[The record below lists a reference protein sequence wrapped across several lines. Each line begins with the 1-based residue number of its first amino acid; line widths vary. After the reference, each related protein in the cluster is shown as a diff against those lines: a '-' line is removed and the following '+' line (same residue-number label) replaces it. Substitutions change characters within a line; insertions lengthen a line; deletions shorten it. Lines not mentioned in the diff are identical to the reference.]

1 MFTGRSESKLLSWRE
16 FRSNLNSWP
25 EDIDSVA
32 NMWAKAPISH
42 SYLTY
47 EDTKKWPDAWA
58 LINDSVYCDISI
70 ALGMFYTLYYS
81 SYDKKETIQIEH
93 YQLLKE
99 HRTLN
104 LVSLE
109 GGKYMLNYH
118 VGRPVN
124 ILQLDFLPTPRYVL
138 TAQDLPIKN

>member
-1 MFTGRSESKLLSWRE
+1 MFSGRSESKLLSWRE

-25 EDIDSVA
+25 YDVNNVA
-32 NMWAKAPISH
+32 KMWGQAPISNN
-42 SYLTY
+42 YLTY
-47 EDTKKWPDAWA
+47 ENSKKWPDAWT
-58 LINDSVYCDISI
+58 LISDSVFCDISI

-81 SYDKKETIQIEH
+81 SYDEKDTMQIEH
-93 YQLLKE
+93 YQLSKQ

-124 ILQLDFLPTPRYVL
+124 ILQLDLPAPRYVI
-138 TAQDLPIKN
+138 TAHDLPIKN

>member
-1 MFTGRSESKLLSWRE
+1 MFSGRGENKLLSWRE
-16 FRSNLNSWP
+16 FRNGLETWP

-32 NMWAKAPISH
+32 KKWAQAPIS
-42 SYLTY
+42 SNYLTY
-47 EDTKKWPDAWA
+47 ENSKKWPDAWT
-58 LINDSVYCDISI
+58 LISDSVYCDISI

-81 SYDKKETIQIEH
+81 NYDEKDTMQIEH
-93 YQLLKE
+93 YQLLEE

-124 ILQLDFLPTPRYVL
+124 ILQLNFLPTPRYVL

>member
-1 MFTGRSESKLLSWRE
+1 MFSGRGENKLLSWRE
-16 FRSNLNSWP
+16 FRNGLEAWP
-25 EDIDSVA
+25 EDIDSVVKK
-32 NMWAKAPISH
+32 WAQAPIS
-42 SYLTY
+42 SNYLTY
-47 EDTKKWPDAWA
+47 ESSKKWPDAWT
-58 LINDSVYCDISI
+58 LISDSVYCDISI

-81 SYDKKETIQIEH
+81 SYDEKDTMQIEH
-93 YQLLKE
+93 YQLSEE

-138 TAQDLPIKN
+138 TAHDLPIKN